1 MFFFRLFFLNYFLFC
16 VCINAQNEICE
27 NPMSNNI
34 DPYEHLK
41 TINKCLIENE
51 NTSSNTHVAPNSNRY
66 LRKRTNSYLLK
77 IKESLSIVDAKQN
90 ANRDAESTYISL
102 KMVTQ
107 EPVLLLPDNNA
118 NYQGNLKTI
127 LKKYVNDHITY
138 PQEAKDKGIEG
149 TVWTSFV
156 IDTNGNITNIV
167 TAGPIGAEILE
178 KQAEKLIQSLPK
190 FSPGKIKDQAV
201 NVQHLMTI
209 DFNVTE

>member
-1 MFFFRLFFLNYFLFC
+1 MIFNRILFLSCVFLSL
-16 VCINAQNEICE
+16 CINAQNEVCV

-34 DPYEHLK
+34 DPYEHLN

-51 NTSSNTHVAPNSNRY
+51 NTSSDTHVTPNRNRY

-77 IKESLSIVDAKQN
+77 IRESLSIVDAKQN
-90 ANRDAESTYISL
+90 ANKNAESTYVSL

-127 LKKYVNDHITY
+127 LKKYVNDHIIY
-138 PQEAKDKGIEG
+138 QQEATDKGLEG

-156 IDTNGNITNIV
+156 IDTNGNITNVV
-167 TAGPIGAEILE
+167 TAGPIGAELLE

-209 DFNVTE
+209 DFSVTE